1 MTDHDFKLS
10 EEMVTYWTNFMKTGN
25 PNGETKNQEEKNTWE
40 NYTKAHPY
48 VSDKNDVKT
57 VVKSLILC

>member
-25 PNGETKNQEEKNTWE
+25 QNGEIKNQEEKNTWE
-40 NYTKAHPY
+40 SYTKAHSY
-48 VSDKNDVKT
+48 VKVFK
-57 VVKSLILC
+57 